1 MNRYSLSAVLAALSA
16 SPLFAEAA
24 PAAGGAGSMM
34 SMLPMMVAMFAIIY
48 FLMIRPEQ
56 KKQKDKQKML
66 DSLGKGEK
74 ILTIGGI
81 YGTITAVKKATISL
95 RIADNTV
102 VTVAKSAIA
111 DKIDKDPDVEEA
123 AVEKKN

>member
-1 MNRYSLSAVLAALSA
+1 MNRYSLSALLAASSA
-16 SPLFAEAA
+16 TPLFAQAA
-24 PAAGGAGSMM
+24 PAGGAGSIM
-34 SMLPMMVAMFAIIY
+34 SMLPMMLAMFAIIY

-56 KKQKDKQKML
+56 KKQKEKQKML
-66 DSLGKGEK
+66 ESLGKGEK
-74 ILTIGGI
+74 ILTIGGL

-95 RIADNTV
+95 RIADNTI
-102 VTVAKSAIA
+102 VTIAKSAIA